1 MVQLSRFFALLAV
14 ASVGIASAA
23 STQRSTAVSYTV
35 TVTGVIT
42 GIKGLDSAINTATSA
57 PTKDTAVVRINYAF
71 SERLSRADGTM
82 RGTGT
87 RTAAVGLGNTLSA
100 ATNAVK
106 SGGPIAQ
113 ADAAAALKLLEGE
126 EPTIAA
132 GLAKLAAAHSALLGL
147 GIPEFK
153 QILCAASK
161 NIVAQT
167 SSFIG
172 ASKTKLQASQQ
183 GEADQVGANI
193 ESGFPGVLAA
203 YNC

>member
-14 ASVGIASAA
+14 ASVGLASAA
-23 STQRSTAVSYTV
+23 TTQRSTAVSYTV

-42 GIKGLDSAINTATSA
+42 GIKGLDSAISAATSA
-57 PTKDTAVVRINYAF
+57 PTKDTAVA
-71 SERLSRADGTM
+71 LG
-82 RGTGT
+82 
-87 RTAAVGLGNTLSA
+87 TAAVGLGNTLSA

-106 SGGPIAQ
+106 NGGAIAQ
-113 ADAAAALKLLEGE
+113 ADGAAALKLLEGE
-126 EPTIAA
+126 ESTIAA

-153 QILCAASK
+153 QILCAASR

-167 SSFIG
+167 SSFIA

-193 ESGFPGVLAA
+193 ESGFPAVLAA
-203 YNC
+203 YSC